1 MCSDGKVSDGEV
13 VCFRKLNWYPNFL
26 ALDFADFL
34 NSRFFLNQK
43 QNIVNP
49 NVAFKKSF

>member
-1 MCSDGKVSDGEV
+1 MYSDGKVSDGEV

-26 ALDFADFL
+26 ALDFSDVP

-43 QNIVNP
+43 TIYCQPKRSV
-49 NVAFKKSF
+49 